1 MTVQEIAER
10 LNGTVE
16 GDGTI
21 EIQALASLQ
30 EARAGDLSF
39 LHSDKYAR
47 QMQETK
53 ASAVLV
59 SEQWAS
65 PTTAKALIRVP
76 DPNGAFATA
85 APWFAPQEPVR
96 KPGIHSTAVIAESAK
111 IGADV
116 YIGPWTVVE
125 DGAVI
130 GDGCV
135 IEAQVFIGQHVRIG
149 KACHIYPQVTIREGC
164 VMGDR
169 CILHCGVRIGG
180 DGYGFNPVFQPDG
193 TIRVDKIPQLGIVEL
208 GNDVEI
214 GSNTTIDRARFGRTR
229 IGNSTK
235 IDNLVQIGH
244 NVQVGDCSGLIAQSG
259 VAGSARIGN
268 GCLIWAQAGISGH
281 ITVHDMAQV
290 GPMAGVSKDIA
301 SGEYVLG
308 APAVPKRE
316 FAKSLM
322 IPREVARLKEEVKAL
337 REELAKL
344 QK

>member
-1 MTVQEIAER
+1 M
-10 LNGTVE
+10 LGS
-16 GDGTI
+16 DGFGYSIDMLPGGVPRI
-21 EIQALASLQ
+21 E
-30 EARAGDLSF
+30 
-39 LHSDKYAR
+39 
-47 QMQETK
+47 
-53 ASAVLV
+53 
-59 SEQWAS
+59 
-65 PTTAKALIRVP
+65 
-76 DPNGAFATA
+76 
-85 APWFAPQEPVR
+85 
-96 KPGIHSTAVIAESAK
+96 
-111 IGADV
+111 
-116 YIGPWTVVE
+116 
-125 DGAVI
+125 
-130 GDGCV
+130 
-135 IEAQVFIGQHVRIG
+135 
-149 KACHIYPQVTIREGC
+149 
-164 VMGDR
+164 
-169 CILHCGVRIGG
+169 
-180 DGYGFNPVFQPDG
+180 
-193 TIRVDKIPQLGIVEL
+193 KIPQVGTVVV
-208 GNDVEI
+208 GDDVEI
-214 GSNTTIDRARFGRTR
+214 GANTTIDRARFGVTR
-229 IGNSTK
+229 IGNCVK